1 MRHEVVSFLLYP
13 YSKKTY
19 LQGEAPGRNQTGCNM
34 RQIPLCFWEYLEG
47 VMGLINY
54 VTRVQ
59 FGFGELA
66 TLKDE
71 LALAGIHRPFV
82 VTDKGVR
89 ALGIID
95 KMKQAMGK
103 EPVGIYDETPGN
115 PNEAAV
121 RAATGLFKQTEADG
135 IVAVGGGSALDLAKA
150 VAILAAHGGALKT
163 YALIEGGL
171 DKITPETFPTI
182 AIPTTS
188 GTGSEV
194 GRAAIVIL
202 DDGRKVGL
210 LSPYLIPKA
219 AIVDPDLTMSLPPM
233 LTAATGMDA
242 ISHCIET
249 YLAPSFN
256 PPADGIA
263 LEGLRRSWASIRQA
277 TENPNDQQARAN
289 MAIAATM
296 GAMAFQKGL
305 GCVHSLS
312 HALGGINP
320 KLHHGTLNAVFMPAV
335 VRFNRAAPTSI
346 AENKYDHLAN
356 AMGLASSDDIE
367 TAITKM
373 TAEIGLPTSLSQ
385 MGVSRD
391 VFDHVITG
399 ALADHSHKTNPIDAS
414 AADYAAMLD
423 ASY

>member
-1 MRHEVVSFLLYP
+1 
-13 YSKKTY
+13 
-19 LQGEAPGRNQTGCNM
+19 
-34 RQIPLCFWEYLEG
+34 
-47 VMGLINY
+47 MGLINY

-71 LALAGIHRPFV
+71 LALAGIFRPFI

-89 ALGIID
+89 ALGFLDRIE
-95 KMKQAMGK
+95 AALGAA
-103 EPVGIYDETPGN
+103 PAGVYDETPGN

-121 RAATGLFKQTEADG
+121 RAAAEAFNASQADG
-135 IVAVGGGSALDLAKA
+135 IIAIGGGSALDLAKG
-150 VAILAAHGGALKT
+150 VAILAAHGGDLKT

-171 DKITPETFPTI
+171 DKISAKTFPTI

-210 LSPYLIPKA
+210 LSPHLVPKA
-219 AIVDPDLTMSLPPM
+219 AIVDPELTMSLPPM

-263 LEGLRRSWASIRQA
+263 LEGLRRSWANIRQA
-277 TENPNDQQARAN
+277 TENPGDKNARAN

-320 KLHHGTLNAVFMPAV
+320 NLHHGTLNAVFMPAV
-335 VRFNRAAPTSI
+335 VRFNRAAPTSVT
-346 AENKYDHLAN
+346 ENKYAAMAN
-356 AMGLASSDDIE
+356 AMGLSSGDDIE
-367 TAITKM
+367 AAISEM
-373 TAEIGLPTSLSQ
+373 TAAIGLPTTLSQ
-385 MGVSRD
+385 MDVSRD
-391 VFDHVITG
+391 LFDRIITG

-414 AADYAAMLD
+414 SDDYLAMLE

>member
-1 MRHEVVSFLLYP
+1 
-13 YSKKTY
+13 
-19 LQGEAPGRNQTGCNM
+19 
-34 RQIPLCFWEYLEG
+34 
-47 VMGLINY
+47 MGLINY
-54 VTRVQ
+54 ITRVQ
-59 FGFGELA
+59 FGFGEIA

-71 LALAGIHRPFV
+71 LALAGIRRPFV

-89 ALGIID
+89 ALGFLDRI
-95 KMKQAMGK
+95 KAALGGA
-103 EPVGIYDETPGN
+103 PVGVYDDTPGN
-115 PNEAAV
+115 PNEGAV
-121 RAATGLFKQTEADG
+121 RAATRMFDDAGADG
-135 IVAVGGGSALDLAKA
+135 IIAIGGGSALDLAKG
-150 VAILAAHGGALKT
+150 VAILAAHGGDLKT

-171 DKITPETFPTI
+171 EKITAKTFPTI

-210 LSPYLIPKA
+210 LSPYLVPKA
-219 AIVDPDLTMSLPPM
+219 AIVDPDLTMSLPAY

-263 LEGLRRSWASIRQA
+263 LEGLRRSWGHIRQA
-277 TENPNDQQARAN
+277 TDVPDDKDARAN

-312 HALGGINP
+312 HALGGLNP

-335 VRFNRAAPTSI
+335 IDFNRAAPTSI
-346 AENKYDHLAN
+346 AENKYERMAA
-356 AMGLASSDDIE
+356 AMGLASGDDIAG
-367 TAITKM
+367 AIKAM
-373 TAEIGLPTSLSQ
+373 SAVIGLPTTLSE
-385 MGVSRD
+385 MGVGKD
-391 VFDHVITG
+391 LFDRIVQG
-399 ALADHSHKTNPIDAS
+399 ALADHSHKTNPIDAT
-414 AADYAAMLD
+414 AEDYLAMLE
-423 ASY
+423 ASF

>member
-1 MRHEVVSFLLYP
+1 
-13 YSKKTY
+13 
-19 LQGEAPGRNQTGCNM
+19 
-34 RQIPLCFWEYLEG
+34 
-47 VMGLINY
+47 MGLINY

-66 TLKDE
+66 TLKAE
-71 LALAGIHRPFV
+71 LELAGITRPFV

-89 ALGIID
+89 ALGFLD
-95 KMKQAMGK
+95 KIEAALGAA
-103 EPVGIYDETPGN
+103 PVGVYDETPGN
-115 PNEAAV
+115 PNEGAV
-121 RAATGLFKQTEADG
+121 RDAAQAFTASSADG
-135 IVAVGGGSALDLAKA
+135 IIAIGGGSALDLAKG
-150 VAILAAHGGALKT
+150 VAILAAHGGELKT

-171 DKITPETFPTI
+171 DKITPKTFPTI

-210 LSPYLIPKA
+210 LSPHLIPKT
-219 AIVDPDLTMSLPPM
+219 AIVDPELTMSLPPV

-242 ISHCIET
+242 ISHSIET

-263 LEGLRRSWASIRQA
+263 LEGLRRSWANIKTA
-277 TENPNDQQARAN
+277 TEQPDNKDARAN

-312 HALGGINP
+312 HALGGLNP
-320 KLHHGTLNAVFMPAV
+320 KLHHGMLNAVFMPAV
-335 VRFNRAAPTSI
+335 VAFNRSAPTSVSQ
-346 AENKYDHLAN
+346 NKYQVMAD
-356 AMGLASSDDIE
+356 AMGLSSGDDVGP
-367 TAITKM
+367 AIKDM
-373 TAEIGLPTSLSQ
+373 TAAIGLPTSLSQ
-385 MGVSRD
+385 MGVSKD
-391 VFDHVITG
+391 LFDRIITG
-399 ALADHSHKTNPIDAS
+399 ALADHSHITNPIDAS
-414 AADYAAMLD
+414 AQDYMAMLE
-423 ASY
+423 ASF

>member
-1 MRHEVVSFLLYP
+1 M
-13 YSKKTY
+13 
-19 LQGEAPGRNQTGCNM
+19 A
-34 RQIPLCFWEYLEG
+34 
-47 VMGLINY
+47 LINY

-59 FGFGELA
+59 FGFGELG
-66 TLKDE
+66 TLKAE
-71 LALAGIHRPFV
+71 LELAGISRPMV

-89 ALGIID
+89 QLGFLDRIE
-95 KMKQAMGK
+95 AVLG
-103 EPVGIYDETPGN
+103 EAPAGVYDDTPGN

-121 RAATGLFKQTEADG
+121 RAATELFKTVGADG
-135 IVAVGGGSALDLAKA
+135 IIAIGGGSSLDLAKA
-150 VAILAAHGGALKT
+150 VAILAAHGGTLKT
-163 YALIEGGL
+163 FAVIEGGL
-171 DKITPETFPTI
+171 EKITARTWPTI

-194 GRAAIVIL
+194 GRGAIVIL

-210 LSPYLIPKA
+210 LSPHLIPRA
-219 AIVDPDLTMSLPPM
+219 AIVDPDLTMTLPAM

-263 LEGLRRSWASIRQA
+263 LEGLRRAWTHIRRA
-277 TENPNDQQARAN
+277 TENPADKDARAN

-312 HALGGINP
+312 HALGGLNP

-335 VRFNRAAPTSI
+335 LDFNSDAP
-346 AENKYDHLAN
+346 AQAGEDKYARMAD
-356 AMGLASSDDIE
+356 AMGLADGAQVRD
-367 TAITKM
+367 AIKDM
-373 TAEIGLPTSLSQ
+373 TAAIGLPVRLSEL
-385 MGVSRD
+385 GVPKD
-391 VFDHVITG
+391 LFDRIITG
-399 ALADHSHKTNPIDAS
+399 ALADHSHKTNPKEAS
-414 AADYAAMLD
+414 AEDYRRMLED
-423 ASY
+423 SF